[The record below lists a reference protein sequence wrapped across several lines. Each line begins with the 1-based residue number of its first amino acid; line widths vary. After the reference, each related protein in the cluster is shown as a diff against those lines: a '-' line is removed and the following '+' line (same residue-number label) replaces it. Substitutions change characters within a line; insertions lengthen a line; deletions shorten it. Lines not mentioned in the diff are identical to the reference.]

1 MKEALSFLFY
11 LDEARRA
18 AIWVTRVEA
27 GIAEVDARRGVI
39 QVAHVEP
46 GMGEV
51 DAWRAAI

>member
-1 MKEALSFLFY
+1 MKEALSFFIN
-11 LDEARRA
+11 EARRA

-27 GIAEVDARRGVI
+27 GMGEVDARRGVI
-39 QVAHVEP
+39 QVASVEP